1 MARTQTE
8 SRQLARSPEVH
19 EQLAA
24 LWAVIQRHWGAVA
37 VSILVML
44 VAGLLYFLRAPRT
57 YESRT
62 QIQLVTKH
70 FSVSGDQQ
78 EQPPAFENTIET
90 HKVVISSP
98 TLVSR
103 AVRDFGLD
111 KLDSLSGVA
120 DPVAAILENLD
131 AEVKEDNTTVLE
143 LAYRSGNAMDCQQ
156 VLQAMNATYSAY
168 LSESNHQIGKE
179 AMDLI
184 SKAND
189 DLLEQLRGIEANHG
203 EFQKSAPLMWR
214 DGQGVNIHH
223 ERQLQIE
230 AARQDLLVQH
240 AVMSAKIK
248 ALEAAL
254 ASGGLS
260 RDAVYYEA
268 LMELRLNEQDTD
280 LRAAQLAEQEQFA
293 ERTALREYASLLV
306 GEYVRL
312 WVEESEKLD
321 SFGQGH
327 PDVESVTKRKELVHE
342 MLKAMQRD
350 QQEIADNLIAPL
362 EPATVEEGRDYV
374 SVYLQLLRDRLT
386 VIDSQIASLDDE
398 FTVEQ
403 RKANVMQEHLI
414 TDRRLRND
422 YETTRELFDVVVAR
436 LREVN
441 ILRDSG
447 GDVMYILAEPNV
459 GLQVAPML
467 LFVMFGSV
475 MLGGLI
481 GTGLAVVVDHSERTF
496 RNWTEIREA
505 LELPVIGGIPVLSHV
520 DTNAVPKYAH
530 LPASLCT
537 VHDEGCQ
544 PSEAF
549 RGVRTNLY
557 YSTSK
562 QNYKVIQVTS
572 PLPGDGKS
580 TLTANLAVSIAKSGK
595 RVLVLDA
602 DFRRP
607 TIAGILGVDVST
619 PGLPGLGS
627 VITGEAELE
636 QALSSTVVENLFV
649 VPARERPR
657 QPSEL
662 LTTSQFS
669 QFLSK
674 VKSQYDF
681 VLIDTPPLLPVTD
694 PSVVAAQVD
703 GVLLTVR
710 VRRGVRVAAQR
721 AVERLRSVNAK
732 VLGVVV
738 NGWEGNARDSVGTHD
753 YGFGYGYGYG
763 DAYGNGESPQQ
774 AERMSEAA
782 ATFQRNGAK

>member
-1 MARTQTE
+1 MQ
-8 SRQLARSPEVH
+8 
-19 EQLAA
+19 EQLVG
-24 LWAVIQRHWGAVA
+24 LWTIVHRHWGVVA
-37 VSILVML
+37 VSIAVSF
-44 VAGLLYFLRAPRT
+44 VVGLLYFLKAPRT

-62 QIQLVTKH
+62 QIQLITKR
-70 FSVSGDQQ
+70 FSVSGEQQ

-98 TLVSR
+98 TLIGR
-103 AVRDFGLD
+103 AIQDFHLD
-111 KLDSLSGVA
+111 QLDSLSDKP
-120 DPVAAILENLD
+120 DPVLAILEDLD

-143 LAYRSGNAMDCQQ
+143 LAYRSGSASDCQQ
-156 VLQAMNATYSAY
+156 VLQAINATYSNY
-168 LSESNHQIGKE
+168 LSESNHQFGKE

-189 DLLEQLRGIEANHG
+189 ELLDQLRELEAEHG
-203 EFQKSAPLMWR
+203 RFQKTAPLMWR

-230 AARQDLLVQH
+230 ASRQELLVGR
-240 AVMSAKIK
+240 AVLAAKIK

-254 ASGGLS
+254 VSGGLS
-260 RDAVYYEA
+260 RDAVHYEA

-280 LRAAQLAEQEQFA
+280 LRAAKLAEQEQFA

-321 SFGQGH
+321 SYGQGH
-327 PDVESVTKRKELVHE
+327 PDVASVTKRKELVHE
-342 MLKAMQRD
+342 MLQSMQQD
-350 QQEIADNLIAPL
+350 QEDLAESLIAPL
-362 EPATVEEGRDYV
+362 DAAPEEENTDYV

-386 VIDSQIASLDDE
+386 VIDSQIASLDGAFQE
-398 FTVEQ
+398 EQ

-436 LREVN
+436 LREIN

-447 GDVMYILAEPNV
+447 GDVMYILAEPND

-467 LFVMFGSV
+467 LFVMLGSIL
-475 MLGGLI
+475 LGGLV
-481 GTGLAVVVDHSERTF
+481 GTGLAVAVDHSERTF
-496 RNWTEIREA
+496 RNWSEIRDL
-505 LELPVIGGIPVLSHV
+505 LELPVIGGIPVMSNV
-520 DTNAVPKYAH
+520 STDSRPEFAE
-530 LPASLCT
+530 LPAALCT

-557 YSTSK
+557 YSASK
-562 QNYKVIQVTS
+562 QNHKVIQITS

-580 TLTANLAVSIAKSGK
+580 TLAANLAVCIAKSGK

-607 TIAGILGVDVST
+607 TIARILGVDTAT
-619 PGLPGLGS
+619 PGVPGLGS
-627 VITGEAELE
+627 VISGKAKLE
-636 QALSSTVVENLFV
+636 EALSSTVVDNLFV

-662 LTTSQFS
+662 LTTAQFS
-669 QFLSK
+669 QFLAT
-674 VKSQYDF
+674 VKDQYDF

-703 GVLLTVR
+703 GVLLALR

-721 AVERLRSVNAK
+721 AVERLRSVQAK

-738 NGWEGNARDSVGTHD
+738 NGWEVDPRESVSTYD
-753 YGFGYGYGYG
+753 YGYGYG
-763 DAYGNGESPQQ
+763 EAYDHGDGKQPGRRNH
-774 AERMSEAA
+774 AEMS
-782 ATFQRNGAK
+782 ATFQRNGVKK